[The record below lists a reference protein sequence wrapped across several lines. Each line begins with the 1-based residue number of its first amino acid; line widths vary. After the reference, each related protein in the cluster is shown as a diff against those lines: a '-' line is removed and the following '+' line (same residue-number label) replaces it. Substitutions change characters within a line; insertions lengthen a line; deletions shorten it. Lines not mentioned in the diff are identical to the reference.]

1 MCVCVCVCVCVS
13 VCLLPHFRRYH
24 SSFFYDN
31 RNKLCMPWHA
41 LNFNKRDFSKNLCS
55 KVMVLLQRSA

>member
-1 MCVCVCVCVCVS
+1 MCVCVCVCVCACLS
-13 VCLLPHFRRYH
+13 VCYH
-24 SSFFYDN
+24 IFGDIHPFFTTIGISFA
-31 RNKLCMPWHA
+31 WHA